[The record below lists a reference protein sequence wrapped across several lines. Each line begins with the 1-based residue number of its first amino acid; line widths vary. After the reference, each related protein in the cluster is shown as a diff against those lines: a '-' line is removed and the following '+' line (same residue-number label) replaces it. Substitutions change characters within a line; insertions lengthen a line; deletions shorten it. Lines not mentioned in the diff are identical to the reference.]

1 MYDENGQDTNQ
12 EKDTRLHE
20 LLMASADLYEPC
32 KIPMYTKLFEI
43 ASRLILMDIHVERP

>member
-20 LLMASADLYEPC
+20 LLMASIRAMQNTDVY
-32 KIPMYTKLFEI
+32 
-43 ASRLILMDIHVERP
+43 